1 MQPAAKTTHPTKTED
16 LEPGRER
23 IARLVTVGFEC
34 RGLSLLESAC
44 AMSQNNH
51 DSHPEER
58 NGGRS
63 RAGYVEPDETLTGVS
78 LWTWLGRP
86 YAWSA
91 TQVMALAML
100 ACLAAALLTVLM
112 IPADVGVPVAWG
124 LAVLA
129 YLLLGFVLSREVVR
143 SFRRE

>member
-1 MQPAAKTTHPTKTED
+1 MQPAAKETPPMKTADIES
-16 LEPGRER
+16 GRER
-23 IARLVTVGFEC
+23 AEKLVTVGFEC
-34 RGLSLLESAC
+34 NGLSLLESAR
-44 AMSQNNH
+44 AMSQKNH

-58 NGGRS
+58 NGGRPKARS
-63 RAGYVEPDETLTGVS
+63 AEPDGALTDVS
-78 LWTWLGRP
+78 LWTWMGRP
-86 YAWSA
+86 HAWSA

-129 YLLLGFVLSREVVR
+129 YLLLVFVLSREVVR

>member
-1 MQPAAKTTHPTKTED
+1 MQPAAKKTHPMKTAD
-16 LEPGRER
+16 LESGRER
-23 IARLVTVGFEC
+23 IEKLVTVGFEC
-34 RGLSLLESAC
+34 SGLSLLESAR
-44 AMSQNNH
+44 AMSQKNH

-58 NGGRS
+58 NGGRPKARS
-63 RAGYVEPDETLTGVS
+63 IEPDGTSADVS

-86 YAWSA
+86 RAWSA
-91 TQVMALAML
+91 AQVMALAML

-112 IPADVGVPVAWG
+112 VPADVGVPVAWG

-129 YLLLGFVLSREVVR
+129 YLLLGLVLSREVVQ